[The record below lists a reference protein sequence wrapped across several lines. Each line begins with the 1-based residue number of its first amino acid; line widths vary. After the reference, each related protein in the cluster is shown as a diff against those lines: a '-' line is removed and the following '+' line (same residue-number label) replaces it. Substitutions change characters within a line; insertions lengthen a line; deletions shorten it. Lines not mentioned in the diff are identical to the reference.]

1 MGYSPWG
8 HKKSD
13 TTEQLTSR
21 WKKNSYI
28 NIRDNLEETYNI
40 GKRSKHQ
47 KILINIIKGDMVS
60 IILELDPVLNTRN
73 F

>member
-8 HKKSD
+8 HKESD
-13 TTEQLTSR
+13 TTEQLTPR
-21 WKKNSYI
+21 WKKNSHL

-60 IILELDPVLNTRN
+60 IIIELDPVLNTRN

>member
-8 HKKSD
+8 HKESD